1 MAELED
7 LQGTQKLREAWPII
21 ERNEQAINGDI
32 INHKASGAAHAA
44 ESITYSGPVAGAANI
59 KQAVDSH
66 VQSEAAHAAE
76 HITYAGAV
84 VGAANI
90 QEAVDFVDE
99 RLDTII
105 VGGSEDKDPE
115 LTDIKT
121 PDPSYTPGRTIAAAG
136 DLVRDMQ
143 KQFGEQL
150 AEMVTNVKTFGA
162 IGDGQS
168 HPLSEFFPTLATAQM
183 KFPNATSLTNEVDEL
198 AIQAAIDYCFDSGGG
213 TVLLPAGTY
222 VLGTVHGVNSAL
234 IYAKSKVN
242 ISGVGS
248 ASVLLVKG
256 GLNDPGKY
264 FNVIG
269 VPTRLLVDAVSD
281 CIFKDFVIDCNGV
294 NNLIPVGEYAKENNG
309 IQLWHG
315 QNIIIDNVD
324 MRNNPGLQC
333 IRLGTDTEHD
343 FKKVRIKNCN
353 FEDVGTAV
361 PGNVNQID
369 HSTIY
374 FSGSDLIIDN
384 CIFSNKIRPINNA
397 TCAIEIHSDT
407 TIVVN
412 CIIDNYSVGI
422 ITAAETADIFDVRY
436 SNNIMKR
443 MTTGFQFWLT
453 SAVSMRDI
461 VLDNNT
467 VESLYSIGNAVDCGQ
482 MNYPGENIA
491 LRGNTFKCT
500 DNITANVA
508 NGISIRNFKNIVIDG
523 DVVKGFMADGIMV
536 EPINGVTNLQI
547 LNTGIEDCGRST
559 VIGENYGIS
568 LVSGNKFN
576 IVSINHNRIKNT
588 GTQYMRNGIVSNC
601 DAVSY
606 DFLGNE
612 VTNIPLDPGGLSR
625 DITLTAI
632 LTGSVRIEH
641 TGNGSPLNFI
651 KASIGSK
658 WVDRVNRVRYIKN
671 AGDNLISGWVNERG
685 IYDSGSNA
693 NGHYIMFDDGTM
705 ECYHTKFVSSLAINT
720 AIGSMFMSGDATWTF
735 PVPFAVITC
744 SPDVVPAY
752 AGLYAWGSVQGGSL
766 SALAFR
772 IISPVALTSAVD
784 IRLKAVGRWK

>member
-1 MAELED
+1 MSSQHDIAQQFLDGGVVPAD
-7 LQGTQKLREAWPII
+7 LVGQQTVSKVYVDSKISSQNGEIAIIASLAATAQNTANTGVSAAGTAQSTA
-21 ERNEQAINGDI
+21 NTAV
-32 INHKASGAAHAA
+32 GAAGLAKFAA
-44 ESITYSGPVAGAANI
+44 ETAQATVDTHKVSTKAHDSLSITYSGPVAGASSV
-59 KQAVDSH
+59 KQAIDLTKQRVDNIVASGGTSNIEI
-66 VQSEAAHAAE
+66 VDARQPATGEA
-76 HITYAGAV
+76 YPVLGARL
-84 VGAANI
+84 NN
-90 QEAVDFVDE
+90 VD
-99 RLDTII
+99 
-105 VGGSEDKDPE
+105 
-115 LTDIKT
+115 
-121 PDPSYTPGRTIAAAG
+121 A
-136 DLVRDMQ
+136 
-143 KQFGEQL
+143 QL
-150 AEMVTNVKTFGA
+150 ADMVINVKSFGA
-162 IGDGQS
+162 IGDGINNDCV
-168 HPLSEFFPTLATAQM
+168 P
-183 KFPNATSLTNEVDEL
+183 
-198 AIQAAIDYCFDSGGG
+198 IQAAIDLCASRGGG
-213 TVLLPAGTY
+213 TVFIPSGTY
-222 VLGTVHGVNSAL
+222 LLGTVRGTNSAL
-234 IYAKSKVN
+234 LYARNKVN
-242 ISGVGS
+242 IAGVGS
-248 ASVLLVKG
+248 SSVLLVKS

-264 FNVIG
+264 FNVIS
-269 VPTRLLVDAVSD
+269 VPTRSASDAVRD

-294 NNLIPVGEYAKENNG
+294 NNLMPVGEYAKENNG

-384 CIFSNKIRPINNA
+384 CIFSNKIRPLNNA

-467 VESLYSIGNAVDCGQ
+467 VESLYSIGNALDCGP
-482 MNYPGENIA
+482 MNYPGENIT

-508 NGISIRNFKNIVIDG
+508 NGVSIRNFKNIVIDG

-536 EPINGVTNLQI
+536 EPIDGVTNLQI

-568 LVSGNKFN
+568 LVMNKKFN
-576 IVSINHNRIKNT
+576 IVSINHNRIKNN

-625 DITLTAI
+625 DITLTAV
-632 LTGSVRIEH
+632 LTGTVRIEH
-641 TGNGSPLNFI
+641 TGNGSPMDFI

-658 WVDRVNRVRYIKN
+658 WADRVNRVRYTKN

-720 AIGSMFMSGDATWTF
+720 AIGSVFMSGDANWTF

-744 SPDVVPAY
+744 SPEVVPAY

-784 IRLKAVGRWK
+784 IRLKAIGRWK

>member
-1 MAELED
+1 MAEIQLI
-7 LQGTQKLREAWPII
+7 K
-21 ERNEQAINGDI
+21 
-32 INHKASGAAHAA
+32 
-44 ESITYSGPVAGAANI
+44 GAANGNPSDSLPTMYQKVNENTANI
-59 KQAVDSH
+59 NNQVINHEGRIDNTEATVTDHSGRIIEAEAGLVEQQAQINTLVLNGDSSPAASQAAVDATGH
-66 VQSEAAHAAE
+66 DYGNLKV
-76 HITYAGAV
+76 
-84 VGAANI
+84 
-90 QEAVDFVDE
+90 
-99 RLDTII
+99 RLDTEHTA
-105 VGGSEDKDPE
+105 VS
-115 LTDIKT
+115 
-121 PDPSYTPGRTIAAAG
+121 
-136 DLVRDMQ
+136 
-143 KQFGEQL
+143 EQL
-150 AEMVTNVKTFGA
+150 ADMVTNVKTFGA

-198 AIQAAIDYCFDSGGG
+198 AIQAAIDYCSDRGGG

-222 VLGTVHGVNSAL
+222 VLGTVRGVNSAL
-234 IYAKSKVN
+234 LYAKSNVN

-248 ASVLLVKG
+248 SSVLLVDG

-264 FNVIG
+264 FNVIS
-269 VPTRLLVDAVSD
+269 VPTRTVADAVSN

-294 NNLIPVGEYAKENNG
+294 NNLIPAGEYAKENNG

-523 DVVKGFMADGIMV
+523 DVVKGFMADGIMI
-536 EPINGVTNLQI
+536 EPIDGVTNLQI

-576 IVSINHNRIKNT
+576 IVSINHNRIKNN

-651 KASIGSK
+651 KASVGSK
-658 WVDRVNRVRYIKN
+658 WSDRVNRMSFVKN
-671 AGDNLISGWVNERG
+671 SGDNLISGWVKAQG
-685 IYDSGSNA
+685 IYDSGSNG
-693 NGHYIMFDDGTM
+693 NGYFVAFDDGTL
-705 ECYHTKFVSSLAINT
+705 ECYHTISSSSPITNAV
-720 AIGSMFMSGDATWTF
+720 GSLFKSSSITWTF
-735 PVPFAVITC
+735 PIPFANLNYHSDPTPISATKTLWSNVRGGTQLAVEFEVLSPISETGTITIN
-744 SPDVVPAY
+744 
-752 AGLYAWGSVQGGSL
+752 LYA
-766 SALAFR
+766 
-772 IISPVALTSAVD
+772 I
-784 IRLKAVGRWK
+784 GRWK